1 MRKVK
6 KTIQKKKKSSV
17 RNEWIP
23 SFWRY
28 NGAGFEKDKKKEIP
42 RKAKYKNKEEQ

>member
-6 KTIQKKKKSSV
+6 KTVQKKKKSSV

-28 NGAGFEKDKKKEIP
+28 NGAGYQKDKKKEIP
-42 RKAKYKNKEEQ
+42 RKGKYKNNIEE